1 MRLESVVGLAPYR
14 GVAKHGDIT
23 DGRGDA
29 CVAPTGS
36 FRAGLGLSF
45 CGAGSWP
52 LAPRGDAV
60 RVKCRCV
67 AGPSRRTRCRAG
79 ARSALPRVSDASSIA
94 PAPCSLRK
102 MKVASRSFASCMSV
116 GVLHVTSEGQE
127 FTRRARDS
135 GREMRSSGIHTA
147 RESRWRRGVPAPA
160 HPRIHPARASRCSST
175 RSGSPGGIACPM
187 RARSRCA
194 DRGSSTL
201 PAAAGRS
208 RARRILRSAPKR
220 SR

>member
-1 MRLESVVGLAPYR
+1 MDWRRTAVSPNTGTSPAVGATHVSPLPRRSGPGLNYLSAAHAPSP
-14 GVAKHGDIT
+14 H
-23 DGRGDA
+23 
-29 CVAPTGS
+29 
-36 FRAGLGLSF
+36 
-45 CGAGSWP
+45 
-52 LAPRGDAV
+52 APRGDAV

-102 MKVASRSFASCMSV
+102 MKVASRSFASCTSLW
-116 GVLHVTSEGQE
+116 VLHVTSEGQE
-127 FTRRARDS
+127 FTRRSRDS
-135 GREMRSSGIHTA
+135 GREMRSSGIHPA
-147 RESRWRRGVPAPA
+147 REQVLGLHSLGYTQG
-160 HPRIHPARASRCSST
+160 RIHPARASRCSST

-194 DRGSSTL
+194 CRGSSTL